1 MKRRTRNFRRFI
13 LPLLLALCAPA
24 FASAQEAGGNPAN
37 WCRNGAFASDAKEFK
52 LARVVGEKN
61 TRAYF
66 YGEDEGCPAQ
76 TAKCRQKA
84 YVVPGN
90 EVVVS
95 RAFGDFVCAWYQPAR
110 GYETTGWIRSDQ
122 LNVTDADANPPPAR
136 WVGEWSLHEN
146 SLRIRRD
153 AKTGKL
159 VVEGSAIW
167 HGLGDNV
174 HVGEVNARAAP
185 AGNTLALD
193 DDICHITLRLVG
205 DYLVADDN
213 GECGGVN
220 VTFDGV
226 YRRKPTKK

>member
-1 MKRRTRNFRRFI
+1 MRSRILRLTL
-13 LPLLLALCAPA
+13 LPLVFCAPA
-24 FASAQEAGGNPAN
+24 LASAQETGNPAN

-52 LARVVGEKN
+52 LARVEGSRG

-66 YGEDEGCPAQ
+66 YGEDEGCPAPNV
-76 TAKCRQKA
+76 KCRQKA
-84 YVVPGN
+84 YVVPGD

-95 RAFGDFVCAWYQPAR
+95 RTFGDFLCAWYQPAR
-110 GYETTGWIRSDQ
+110 GYETTGWVRADQ
-122 LNVTDADANPPPAR
+122 LNVIGADPNPPPAR
-136 WVGEWSLHEN
+136 WVGEWELHEN
-146 SLRIRRD
+146 SLTIRRD

-159 VVEGSAIW
+159 SVEGSAIW

-174 HVGEVNARAAP
+174 HVGEVNAGAAP
-185 AGNTLALD
+185 NGNTLTLE
-193 DDICHITLRLVG
+193 DDICKLTLRLVG
-205 DYLVADDN
+205 DFLVADDN